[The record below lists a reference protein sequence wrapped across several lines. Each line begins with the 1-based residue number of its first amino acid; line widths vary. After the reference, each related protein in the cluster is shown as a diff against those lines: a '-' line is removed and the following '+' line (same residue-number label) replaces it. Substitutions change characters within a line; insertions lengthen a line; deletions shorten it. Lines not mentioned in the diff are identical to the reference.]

1 MGASAC
7 DGSAGVIEAVI
18 FDLDGV
24 LIDSEPVWEGV
35 RRAYVD
41 EAGGRWLPDS
51 QRRLMGM
58 STAEWSSYLASD
70 LGVGRPAETV
80 AREVIERMADAYA
93 LALPLLP
100 GAVDV
105 VRLLAERWPLGLA
118 SSSPRTLV
126 GEVLRDAGLTDAFRA
141 TRSTEQERHGKP
153 APDVYRSVA
162 GALGADP
169 RRCVAVEDSSN
180 GLRSA
185 GAAGMIVVAVP
196 RPAYPPDPDALRL
209 AATTLTSLAELPAA
223 VTRLADAA
231 Q

>member
-1 MGASAC
+1 M
-7 DGSAGVIEAVI
+7 VVAVI

-24 LIDSEPVWEGV
+24 LIDSEPVWERV

-70 LGVGRPAETV
+70 LGVGRPAATV
-80 AREVIERMADAYA
+80 AREVIERMTEAYA
-93 LALPLLP
+93 ANLPLLP

-105 VRLLAERWPLGLA
+105 VRQLANRWPLGLA

-126 GEVLRDAGLTDAFRA
+126 DEVLRDADLTGAFRA
-141 TRSTEQERHGKP
+141 TRSTEEERHGKP

-162 GALGADP
+162 TALGADP
-169 RRCVAVEDSSN
+169 HRCVAVEDSSN

-185 GAAGMIVVAVP
+185 GAAGMIVIAVP
-196 RPAYPPDPDALRL
+196 RPDYPPDPDALAL
-209 AATTLTSLAELPAA
+209 AA
-223 VTRLADAA
+223 VTLSGLAALPPVVDRLADADDDA
-231 Q
+231 DPRG